1 MRQYELW
8 HLDANGLPEEVKI
21 SRYGDLNEQRMY
33 RDNLQRANP
42 RNAYWIKDRHTGEV
56 VF

>member
-1 MRQYELW
+1 MRAFELW
-8 HLDANGLPEEVKI
+8 HLDANGTPVEVKL

-42 RNAYWIKDRHTGEV
+42 RDAYWIKDRHTGKV

>member
-1 MRQYELW
+1 MRQYQLW
-8 HLDANGLPEEVKI
+8 QLAGNGTPVEIKT
-21 SRYGDLNEQRMY
+21 SRYGDLDEQRMY

-42 RNAYWIKDRHTGEV
+42 RDTYWIRDRHTGEV